1 MAKLKGIVQFT
12 GKLEG
17 LSFYERDGEII
28 VRKTGG
34 FDGAAIKTQDNYVR
48 TRENYTEFGHCTL
61 AGKQL
66 RQALGSYARKAKT
79 THTHSH
85 LTGLLTK
92 IMKCDTLS
100 ERGKRTVGLGLA
112 TAEGKQLLH
121 RFEFNPE
128 KPHHSMIATPY
139 EVMMNQ
145 GKVVFEH
152 FDAEAIAFPVGATH
166 LSLQF
171 LLLRC
176 DFEEGN
182 FVLSEGVSHI
192 LNKNSSLPTLELFAV
207 LPEGNGVLIGLV
219 FGEFFQEVNGRKFD
233 LRECGMSVVG
243 VV

>member
-34 FDGAAIKTQDNYVR
+34 FDGAAIKTEANYVR

-66 RQALGSYARKAKT
+66 REALGSYARKAKT
-79 THTHSH
+79 TYTHSRFA
-85 LTGLLTK
+85 GLLTK

-100 ERGKRTVGLGLA
+100 ERGKRTVSLGLA
-112 TAEGKQLLH
+112 TAEGKQLLQG
-121 RFEFNPE
+121 FEFNPE
-128 KPHHSMIATPY
+128 KSLHSMIATPY
-139 EVMMNQ
+139 EVSMTE
-145 GKVVFEH
+145 GKVIFEH
-152 FDAEAIAFPVGATH
+152 FDVNAIAFPVGVTH

-176 DFEEGN
+176 DFEEDN
-182 FVLSEGVSHI
+182 FILSEGESCI
-192 LNKNSSLPTLELFAV
+192 LTPNSSPPHLELSTV
-207 LPEGNGVLIGLV
+207 LPEGNGILIGLV
-219 FGEFFQEVNGRKFD
+219 FGEFFQEVNGVRFD
-233 LRECGMSVVG
+233 LRECGMRVVG